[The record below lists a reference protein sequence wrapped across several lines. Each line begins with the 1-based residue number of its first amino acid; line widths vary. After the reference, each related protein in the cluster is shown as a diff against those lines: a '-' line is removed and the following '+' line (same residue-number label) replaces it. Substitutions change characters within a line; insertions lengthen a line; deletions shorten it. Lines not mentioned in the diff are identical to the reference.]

1 MGLFKVLAKVS
12 IIRKAVKNMA
22 GTNIG
27 DNSKKVLWLRRQ
39 GHHGGHRDDYDSQGG
54 GGYHDNRQGN
64 RGVQGGG
71 WKQQARQQRN
81 Y

>member
-27 DNSKKVLWLRRQ
+27 DNLKKVL
-39 GHHGGHRDDYDSQGG
+39 
-54 GGYHDNRQGN
+54 
-64 RGVQGGG
+64 
-71 WKQQARQQRN
+71 
-81 Y
+81 